1 MERAADVVIGATFDD
16 SFDTVIDDAQERV
29 EELGDELDD
38 ALGGGNTRS
47 RDFDLGGFQR
57 GLDDS
62 IAATRQQREQM
73 RAGAMDAIALGASI
87 YGLVRPAMNFESAM
101 ADVAKVMGLEA
112 GTEDYDAIYDS
123 ILRLSE
129 EIPISAE
136 GFASIV
142 ESAGQMGL
150 AGEEAIQF
158 ARDAA
163 RMGVAFDMTAEQAG
177 NAMQAMRAS
186 LQLSQEEVLALGNTL
201 NFVSNQAGVTA
212 ADLTDF
218 MTTGGVQ
225 FAQGAGVA
233 REELIA
239 LGSTLMEMDIPAGE
253 AGTAMR
259 NFFQT
264 LTRGEHLE
272 GNKAEVLRS
281 IGLDP
286 EQIAAQISQGGD
298 EARAAVDTVL
308 DQLAGVAD
316 EERAGIL
323 SAVFGAYGVSTVS
336 ALINARDRLGEL
348 RDLAD
353 ADAGTSMLDEYE
365 TRAAT
370 TEFAMQSL
378 MNTITTL
385 SITIGSTL
393 LPAIV
398 DIVNTVAPV
407 ISSITELAGE
417 FPMVTQAVVG
427 TAMAF
432 AALKV
437 SSFALGYG
445 WTFVKEGALQTAR
458 AMTFA
463 YATATGQN
471 WAAIG
476 ARLAPVGAAVR
487 GIGTAFRVAS
497 IAMMTTPIG
506 LIIGGI
512 ALAVGAAALTI
523 RKYWEPLSNFFS
535 GVWNGISSVVTE
547 MGAGISRG
555 LEPIMAALEPVQPV
569 FDAIGSAV
577 GAVVGWFSDLLTPV
591 TQTEEQMQATID
603 AGTRVGE
610 VIGTVLVG
618 AIDTLLTPLRVGV
631 WAFQTWSS
639 ALSNIYEWFSTLGPR
654 IMEFGGEIL
663 EVFNE
668 EGFIAAGRALMTG
681 LWNGMR
687 SIFADIVGW
696 FSDRIAALVD
706 MMPEWVTDALGI
718 ERQERVLTDV
728 EIDQRVAEGL
738 EDFNEPRFNSR
749 DARREAEAAA
759 LAQFADDEQGTFWGT
774 SASDEVL
781 AQREA
786 FVQAAMERAEQ
797 EHAAA
802 VEAARAAEEARIRTE
817 LMEANNA
824 ILEARQAEIAEAV
837 GEGPPEPAAPV
848 INDTQPEPVIE
859 ETVAVA
865 TPGVFEP
872 APEPTITDPMPVA
885 VVTDPAAATATPAP
899 RPEQAPPPEVTADA
913 EAAVADI
920 YRQGADI
927 LYNAMS
933 QAVAL
938 ESARAAAL
946 AAERPRSVTANVQAP
961 ITVNNYG
968 SPDAGG
974 AAVRNGVYQGADD
987 ILAAERDG
995 YID

>member
-38 ALGGGNTRS
+38 AIGGNNRS

-73 RAGAMDAIALGASI
+73 RAGAVDAIALGASI

-101 ADVAKVMGLEA
+101 ADVAKVMGLER
-112 GTEDYDAIYDS
+112 GTEEYDAIADS

-177 NAMQAMRAS
+177 AAMQAMRAS
-186 LQLSQEEVLALGNTL
+186 LQLGQDEVLALSDTL
-201 NFVSNQAGVTA
+201 NHVSNNAGVTA
-212 ADLTDF
+212 SALADF

-233 REELIA
+233 REELVA
-239 LGSTLMEMDIPAGE
+239 LGSTLMEMDIASGE

-272 GNKAEVLRS
+272 KNKADVLRS

-298 EARAAVDTVL
+298 QARAAVDTVL
-308 DQLAGVAD
+308 DQLADVSD
-316 EERAGIL
+316 EERAGVL

-353 ADAGTSMLDEYE
+353 SDASGSMLAEYE

-370 TEFAMQSL
+370 TEYAMQNL
-378 MNTITTL
+378 MNTMTSL

-393 LPAIV
+393 LPAVVSIV
-398 DIVNTVAPV
+398 ETIAPV
-407 ISSITELAGE
+407 ITSITELAGE

-476 ARLAPVGAAVR
+476 TRLAPVGAAVR
-487 GIGTAFRVAS
+487 GIGTAFRAAS

-535 GVWNGISSVVTE
+535 GVWDGISSVVTE

-577 GAVVGWFSDLLTPV
+577 GSVVSWFGSLLEPV
-591 TQTEEQMQATID
+591 TQTEAQMQATVD

-663 EVFNE
+663 QVFNE

-706 MMPEWVTDALGI
+706 MMPEWVTDAMGI
-718 ERQERVLTDV
+718 ERQARVLTDV
-728 EIDQRVAEGL
+728 EIDQRVSEGL
-738 EDFNEPRFNSR
+738 EDFNEPRFNGR
-749 DARREAEAAA
+749 DVRRNAEAAA
-759 LAQFADDEQGTFWGT
+759 LEQYADDEEGRLWGT
-774 SASDEVL
+774 HASDEVL

-786 FVQAAMERAEQ
+786 FVQAAVARAEA
-797 EHAAA
+797 EHEAA

-824 ILEARQAEIAEAV
+824 ILEARQAEIADAV

-848 INDTQPEPVIE
+848 INETQPEPVIE
-859 ETVAVA
+859 EAA
-865 TPGVFEP
+865 TTPVVFE
-872 APEPTITDPMPVA
+872 ATPEPTVSDPMPVA
-885 VVTDPAAATATPAP
+885 VVADPASVPVPEP
-899 RPEQAPPPEVTADA
+899 RPEQVQPSGPAAAEIADA

-927 LYNAMS
+927 LNNAMS

-946 AAERPRSVTANVQAP
+946 AAERPRSVTANVTAP

-968 SPDAGG
+968 PADAGG
-974 AAVRNGVYQGADD
+974 AAVRNGVSQGAED
-987 ILAAERDG
+987 ILAAERDQ
-995 YID
+995 YVD